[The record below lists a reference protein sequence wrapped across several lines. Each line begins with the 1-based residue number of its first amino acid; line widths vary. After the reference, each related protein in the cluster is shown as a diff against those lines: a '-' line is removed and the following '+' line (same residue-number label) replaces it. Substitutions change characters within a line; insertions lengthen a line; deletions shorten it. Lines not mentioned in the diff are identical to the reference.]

1 MTFYVINFPNFAYF
15 VSNNLIKINN
25 KHTPLHSADL
35 RQGEF
40 GPDISKKKFDRD
52 FVVLRHIYQ
61 KIFIITDVV

>member
-40 GPDISKKKFDRD
+40 GPDISKKN
-52 FVVLRHIYQ
+52 L
-61 KIFIITDVV
+61 TGTS